1 MKILLT
7 GANGFLGQYLSIQ
20 LLAKG
25 YELIA
30 TGKGDC
36 RMAFSREKGFQYV
49 SLDFTDP
56 FAVHDV
62 FEKFKPEIIIHA
74 GAMTTVDDCEQQQ
87 WQAYLNNVE
96 GTVTML
102 INAEVQKSFFIFVST
117 DFVFD
122 GEKGSYLEDD
132 ISNPVNFYGK
142 TKLEAED
149 AVKEYEYDWAI
160 VRTSLVYGRPMSG
173 KGNILMVVKEK
184 LERGEEYS
192 VVDDQVRSPTFVED
206 LATGI
211 VSIIEKKARGI
222 YHLSGADVLTPY
234 QMACKTADHLG
245 LDKSLIKK
253 VTGADFSQPAKR
265 PLKTNLIIDKAREEL
280 GYNPISFEEGLQK
293 TFPITKPTE

>member
-173 KGNILMVVKEK
+173 KGNILTVVKEK

-211 VSIIEKKARGI
+211 ISIIEKKARGI
-222 YHLSGADVLTPY
+222 YHISGEDVLTPY

>member
-173 KGNILMVVKEK
+173 KGNILTVVKEK
-184 LERGEEYS
+184 LERGEEHS

-211 VSIIEKKARGI
+211 ISIIEKKARGI
-222 YHLSGADVLTPY
+222 YHISGEDVLTPY

>member
-102 INAEVQKSFFIFVST
+102 INAEVQKNFFIFVST

-122 GEKGSYLEDD
+122 GEKGSCLEDD

-173 KGNILMVVKEK
+173 KGNILTVVKEK

-211 VSIIEKKARGI
+211 ISIIEKKARGI
-222 YHLSGADVLTPY
+222 YHISGEDVLTPY

-245 LDKSLIKK
+245 LDKSLLKK
-253 VTGADFSQPAKR
+253 VTAADFSQPAKR
-265 PLKTNLIIDKAREEL
+265 PLKTNLIIDKARIEL
-280 GYNPISFEEGLQK
+280 GYNPISFEEGVSR
-293 TFPITKPTE
+293 TFDVGFNDV